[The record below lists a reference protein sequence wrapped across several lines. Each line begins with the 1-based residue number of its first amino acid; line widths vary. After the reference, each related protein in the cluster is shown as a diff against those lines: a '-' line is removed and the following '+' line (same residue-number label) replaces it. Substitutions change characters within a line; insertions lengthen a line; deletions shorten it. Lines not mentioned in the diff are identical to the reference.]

1 MKPVITFFFIIISA
15 MYLYGY
21 YTYYLKDRKRL
32 PKCDVIYI
40 LSDDLKDDHRPDFS
54 ESQRRSKRQV
64 KQKTKVRENVKRRL
78 LEIIK
83 DKTGEII
90 SENTDLVKIKEI
102 AYKYDITDHDINRI
116 FHEESLKIRGNM

>member
-32 PKCDVIYI
+32 PKCDIIYI
-40 LSDDLKDDHRPDFS
+40 LSEDLKDDHRPDFS
-54 ESQRRSKRQV
+54 ESQKRSKRQI

-116 FHEESLKIRGNM
+116 LHEESLKIKGIM